1 MVGGSISPPEQPV
14 QLVQQRR
21 QSNLRPSATDPFTND
36 FFNQPFTAGN
46 DEFGQFTVQD
56 GSTAEL
62 GSADPFSTPE
72 TTEVNDQSETTDD
85 PFTAFEF
92 DNASKDTTKK
102 ENTTNE
108 FDAFDA
114 FSSLRHRD
122 SVYISSALEQS
133 QSQPPAVSDLLEDI
147 DPENSLPIDD
157 SLTEPPPSVPP
168 PSTDPFRASFTSS
181 TVEEKQIS
189 SWTTFD
195 DGTKTSEPV
204 YAVPDKTKKKRS
216 SIASPTGAFDEAFT
230 TVKSTDNPP
239 SLATKE
245 SPTVSPLQ
253 PPPKNRR
260 STNRRNSRPHTVYGE
275 SAQADTTTPKTSK
288 PLFDLSSIKPK
299 AATTDQLEKNKT
311 SQDPFM
317 DLFQRNDG
325 NMDTTF
331 F

>member
-1 MVGGSISPPEQPV
+1 M
-14 QLVQQRR
+14 VQQRR

-46 DEFGQFTVQD
+46 DEFDQFIVQD
-56 GSTAEL
+56 DSITEL
-62 GSADPFSTPE
+62 GSADPFSSPE
-72 TTEVNDQSETTDD
+72 TTEGNDQSETTDD

-92 DNASKDTTKK
+92 DNASKDNTKK
-102 ENTTNE
+102 ETTINE
-108 FDAFDA
+108 FDA

-122 SVYISSALEQS
+122 SAYISSALEQS
-133 QSQPPAVSDLLEDI
+133 QSQSPAVSDLLEDI

-157 SLTEPPPSVPP
+157 SLTEPVPP
-168 PSTDPFRASFTSS
+168 PSTDPFGASFTNSM
-181 TVEEKQIS
+181 VEEKLVS

-195 DGTKTSEPV
+195 DGTKTSEPI
-204 YAVPDKTKKKRS
+204 YAVPDKTKKKHS
-216 SIASPTGAFDEAFT
+216 SIASPIGAFDEAFT
-230 TVKSTDNPP
+230 TVKSSDNPP
-239 SLATKE
+239 PLATKE
-245 SPTVSPLQ
+245 SQTVSPLQ

-275 SAQADTTTPKTSK
+275 SAQADTTTPKPSK

-311 SQDPFM
+311 SQDPFV